1 MNMKDSIELA
11 EKLSKGYHDLENMDR
26 EISDK
31 EKILDTPVSSYQEPA
46 QDVSLFETGILVI
59 FKVIAFFFV
68 LGIDG
73 YIYLISFA
81 TDWDEHTRWHQS
93 VAWAVILI
101 SNIGLIALI
110 IFVKHR
116 REQNTRKY
124 LEEQR
129 VKHAEF
135 ARKRRAELR
144 EELAGLYLKRS
155 EVIVGLAKYDSQIPQ
170 EFRSGYHM
178 IRVKK
183 MLRNGKA
190 QSFDEAVGL
199 LVQTAQ

>member
-11 EKLSKGYHDLENMDR
+11 EKLSKGYHDLEKMDR

-73 YIYLISFA
+73 YIYLISFV

-116 REQNTRKY
+116 NEQNTRKY

-183 MLRNGKA
+183 MLQNGKA
-190 QSFDEAVGL
+190 QNFDEAIGL

>member
-1 MNMKDSIELA
+1 MNTVESIELA
-11 EKLSKGYHDLENMDR
+11 KKLQKEYSDLEKMDR

-59 FKVIAFFFV
+59 FKVVGIIAV
-68 LGIDG
+68 LIIDG
-73 YIYLISFA
+73 YILLVSMVM
-81 TDWDEHTRWHQS
+81 DWDEHTRWHQS

-116 REQNTRKY
+116 SEQNTRKY

-155 EVIVGLAKYDSQIPQ
+155 EVIVGLAKYDSQIPR
-170 EFRSGYHM
+170 EFRTGHHM
-178 IRVKK
+178 VKVK
-183 MLRNGKA
+183 AMLQNGKA
-190 QSFDEAVGL
+190 QNFDEAIGF
-199 LVQTAQ
+199 LVQSAK

>member
-11 EKLSKGYHDLENMDR
+11 EKLSKDYSDLEKVDQ

-73 YIYLISFA
+73 YIYLMSFA
-81 TDWDEHTRWHQS
+81 MDWDEHTRWHQS

-116 REQNTRKY
+116 REKNTRKY

-129 VKHAEF
+129 IKQAEF
-135 ARKRRAELR
+135 ARQRRAELR
-144 EELAGLYLKRS
+144 EELAGLNQKRAEIS
-155 EVIVGLAKYDSQIPQ
+155 EGLAKYDSQIPR
-170 EFRSGYHM
+170 EFRSRYHM
-178 IRVKK
+178 VKVK
-183 MLRNGKA
+183 MMLQNGKA